1 MLNLNDQE
9 LLQKLD
15 PQNTR
20 ESTDLLIKQCRA
32 AWDEVYKLDLPDW
45 GEFRPKNIVFCGM
58 GASIYGAL
66 VLKSLLWREIGIPLD
81 IVSDYEIPSYVNHES
96 LVVLTSYSGNTE
108 ETVSCAG
115 QALAQGAKILVI
127 TKGGLL
133 AKFADEHSLPHYV
146 FDGKL
151 NTAGIPRLGNG
162 YTIIGL
168 LAFLNRL
175 NYISIEDT
183 VMQEALQRLSEK
195 QDEIRNSALAMLEAV
210 ENKIPVIIA
219 AEHLSGNAQIL
230 RNQFN
235 ETSKTFSSFFLI
247 PDLNHHL
254 MEGLKFPEKNPL
266 VFLSLYSENYSDS
279 IRKRFTLTSEV
290 IEKNGF
296 TSLVFSTS
304 AQTVYDDFL
313 ECMLFG
319 SYLTLY
325 LGLSY
330 GQNPAINPYVD
341 HFKKAL
347 EEK

>member
-1 MLNLNDQE
+1 MLNLNDLE
-9 LLQKLD
+9 SLQKQD

-20 ESTDLLIKQCRA
+20 ESTDLLAKQCRA
-32 AWDEVYKLDLPDW
+32 AWDEVYGLDLPDW
-45 GEFRPKNIVFCGM
+45 GDFRPKNIVFCGM

-66 VLKSLLWREIGIPLD
+66 VLKSLLGREIGIPLD

-115 QALAQGAKILVI
+115 QALAQKAKILVI
-127 TKGGLL
+127 TKGGEL
-133 AKFADEHSLPHYV
+133 AKLAKERNLPHYV

-151 NTAGIPRLGNG
+151 NTAGVPRLGNG

-175 NYISIEDT
+175 NYISLEEE
-183 VMQEALQRLSEK
+183 VMREAMQRLLEK
-195 QDEIRNSALAMLEAV
+195 QDEIKESALTMLESV
-210 ENKIPVIIA
+210 EGKVPVIIA
-219 AEHLSGNAQIL
+219 AEHLAGNAQIL

-235 ETSKTFSSFFLI
+235 ETSKSFSSFFLI

-254 MEGLKFPEKNPL
+254 MEGLQFPKQNPL
-266 VFLSLYSENYSDS
+266 IFLSLYSENYSES
-279 IRKRFTLTSEV
+279 IRKRFALTSEV
-290 IEKNGF
+290 LEKNGF

-341 HFKKAL
+341 HFKEAL